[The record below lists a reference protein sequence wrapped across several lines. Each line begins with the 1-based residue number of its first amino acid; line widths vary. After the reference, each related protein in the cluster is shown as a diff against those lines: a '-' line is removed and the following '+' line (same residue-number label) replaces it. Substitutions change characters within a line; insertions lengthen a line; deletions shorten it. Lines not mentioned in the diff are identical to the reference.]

1 LPYEN
6 QGATE
11 SPAMFVACNEKAANE
26 LVGQYNLVEHNA
38 YHGLHHGRI
47 NPVFEIAG
55 FLCRAYPELAGPK
68 RQVKSSDTADAPV
81 VKKTSGKRGR
91 GKKSTR
97 PESHISALE
106 FTSARPVGHGKK
118 SSGRSSGLKLIE
130 KASLG
135 AAGGKP
141 KCTLNLFASN
151 SSTSGEESAS
161 PRRPRKRPRE
171 SSLPKQAP
179 ESAPVKDIFY
189 CFACYLLCS
198 MYYV

>member
-118 SSGRSSGLKLIE
+118 SSGRSSGLK
-130 KASLG
+130 
-135 AAGGKP
+135 P